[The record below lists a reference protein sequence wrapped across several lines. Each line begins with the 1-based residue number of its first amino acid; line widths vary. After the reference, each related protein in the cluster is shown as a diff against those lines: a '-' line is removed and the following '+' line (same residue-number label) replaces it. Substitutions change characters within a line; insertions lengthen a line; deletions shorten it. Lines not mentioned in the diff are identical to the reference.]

1 LGKIFEMKDFEK
13 RRVEKKAPIKPGTIH
28 YLRPEE
34 SELLYPV
41 IFLSPTEYDLILDNH
56 LFPAVGFLSEEEVFS
71 LDDFSP
77 DFYKMAKDKRII
89 SAWMLLRLGISDGNR
104 DS

>member
-1 LGKIFEMKDFEK
+1 MGKIFEMKDFEK
-13 RRVEKKAPIKPGTIH
+13 RRVEKKTPTEPGTIY
-28 YLRPEE
+28 YLRPKE

-71 LDDFSP
+71 LGDIAP

-89 SAWMLLRLGISDGNR
+89 SAWMLLKLDTLGGSR